1 MIQLDNKL
9 TIFAYLLILIGVAM
23 LVVAIIEST
32 KGNQFYWAAPWIP
45 LIGGFSILSI
55 NK

>member
-1 MIQLDNKL
+1 MIKNNTKL
-9 TIFAYLLILIGVAM
+9 NLFAYVLILVGIAM
-23 LVVAIIEST
+23 LVVAILESI

-55 NK
+55 NN